1 MSEYGGSVDGGSK
14 RIVTWLFN
22 PFHYVA
28 GGEALAVGAAIL
40 VITSLACMA
49 SHTHLDG
56 VLDVHPGTPL
66 PAPGWFYLI
75 EGPVDW
81 LSISA
86 VLLALGKLASRS
98 RVRTIDVFGTQALAR
113 APYAVLAVVFCLPGI
128 ESTTNRVLSALMR
141 QAAGNNP
148 LASVSALDLTV
159 FLTINVLVLAMLVWL
174 IALMYRAFAVSCNM
188 KGGKAIALFIA
199 GLTVAEIVSKI
210 VLSAVY
216 GVADI
221 Q

>member
-1 MSEYGGSVDGGSK
+1 
-14 RIVTWLFN
+14 LFN

-28 GGEALAVGAAIL
+28 GGEAMAVGAAIL
-40 VITSLACMA
+40 AITSLACI
-49 SHTHLDG
+49 SSRTHLDG
-56 VLDVHPGTPL
+56 VLDVHPGSSL
-66 PAPGWFYLI
+66 PAPSWFYFV
-75 EGPVDW
+75 EGPLDW

-98 RVRTIDVFGTQALAR
+98 RVRTIDVFGTQAMAR
-113 APYAVLAVVFCLPGI
+113 APYAVLAVVFCVPGL
-128 ESTTNRVLSALMR
+128 ESTTNRGLSALMR

-148 LASVSALDLTV
+148 LASVNALDLTV

-174 IALMYRAFAVSCNM
+174 IALMYRAFAVSCNLR
-188 KGGKAIALFIA
+188 GGKAVALFIA
-199 GLTVAEIVSKI
+199 GLMSAEIVSKL

-216 GVADI
+216 GAANV